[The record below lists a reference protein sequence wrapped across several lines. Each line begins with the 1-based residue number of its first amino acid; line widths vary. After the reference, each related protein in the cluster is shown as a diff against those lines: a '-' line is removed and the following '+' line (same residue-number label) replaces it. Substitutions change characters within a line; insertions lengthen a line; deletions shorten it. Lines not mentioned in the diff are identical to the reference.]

1 MSRSTRRFAS
11 VALLTI
17 VVAVSVTGC
26 AAGFNASTSKP
37 FAPSNGSVAQIGNL
51 RIRNVVIVQSVDGG
65 HSELYTTIVSIGG
78 GADGNGT
85 VSGATTSPE
94 PDSLTGIS
102 VTGAGAVA
110 IPGGQITIPPGAA
123 VVLGPNGTHI
133 VLDSFTRKQG
143 EVATVT
149 LSFATAG
156 TVSLSA
162 LVMNDT
168 SLVSGG

>member
-1 MSRSTRRFAS
+1 VSRSTRRFAS
-11 VALLTI
+11 VAISAI

-26 AAGFNASTSKP
+26 AAGFNATTNQP
-37 FAPSNGSVAQIGNL
+37 YAPSNGSVAQIGNL

-65 HSELYTTIVSIGG
+65 LSQLYATIVSIGG

-85 VSGATTSPE
+85 VGGLPTSAE
-94 PDSLTGIS
+94 PDSLTGIT

-110 IPGGQITIPPGAA
+110 IPGGQITIPPGTA
-123 VVLGPNGTHI
+123 VALGPNGSHI
-133 VLDSFTRKQG
+133 FLDSFTRKQG
-143 EVATVT
+143 EIATVT